1 MNDLNAKYLTFKQAA
16 QTLPGRPH
24 ISTLARWRSRGIH
37 GVKLTTVKIGGRR
50 MVAADDLQRF
60 IEAVTCAADGQP
72 APTRT
77 SKQRQ
82 RAVERAEAE
91 LRREGVGEV
100 QSAREKPTS
109 RQRGTNKGTK

>member
-16 QTLPGRPH
+16 QSLPGQPH

-50 MVAADDLQRF
+50 MVAADELQRF
-60 IEAVTCAADGQP
+60 IEAVTCAADGQATP
-72 APTRT
+72 IRT

-82 RAVERAEAE
+82 KSIEAAERE
-91 LRREGVGEV
+91 LDREFRRHGK
-100 QSAREKPTS
+100 Q
-109 RQRGTNKGTK
+109 